1 MRRFATT
8 VLFSFGIFITCASA
22 QQKARVAVMNFD
34 YATVQSETS
43 AMFGTNVDVGRGITD
58 LLVDRLVN
66 GGVFSVIERKALDTI
81 FTEQNLSNSD
91 RFDANSAAKIGRLL
105 GVDSMIIGSIT
116 QFGRDDKST
125 NVGGGALGGIT
136 SRYGLG
142 GVGKRQAK
150 AVVAITARMV
160 NIDTGEILAVAT
172 GKGEST
178 RSGTSLIGAGGSSEG
193 GGGGAYDMRSTNF
206 ANTILGE
213 AVGQAVTSVA
223 TQLQANAGRIS
234 ARVVKIDGLVAD
246 ATGGTLILNIGSKA
260 GIKVGDKLAV
270 VRTGREIKDPATGRV
285 IRRVEESLGDV
296 VITEVD
302 EGSAVG
308 NFTGPAPAKVGDR
321 VHN

>member
-1 MRRFATT
+1 M
-8 VLFSFGIFITCASA
+8 
-22 QQKARVAVMNFD
+22 
-34 YATVQSETS
+34 
-43 AMFGTNVDVGRGITD
+43 
-58 LLVDRLVN
+58 
-66 GGVFSVIERKALDTI
+66 
-81 FTEQNLSNSD
+81 
-91 RFDANSAAKIGRLL
+91 
-105 GVDSMIIGSIT
+105 
-116 QFGRDDKST
+116 
-125 NVGGGALGGIT
+125 
-136 SRYGLG
+136 
-142 GVGKRQAK
+142 
-150 AVVAITARMV
+150 VAITARMV

-223 TQLQANAGRIS
+223 MQLQANAGRIS

-246 ATGGTLILNIGSKA
+246 ATGGTLILNIGRKA
-260 GIKVGDKLAV
+260 GVKVGDKLAV

-285 IRRVEESLGDV
+285 IRRVEDSLGEV
-296 VITEVD
+296 TITEVD
-302 EGSAVG
+302 EESAVG

>member
-8 VLFSFGIFITCASA
+8 VLFSFGIFIAGASA

-34 YATVQSETS
+34 YATVQSESS

-81 FTEQNLSNSD
+81 FAEQNLSNSD

-142 GVGKRQAK
+142 GVGKRQSK

-193 GGGGAYDMRSTNF
+193 GGGGAFDMRSTNF